1 MWSLVRIKA
10 TGQVIEMMPSV
21 ADSLIASGLA
31 EAVIKI
37 EQKSLVARGREL
49 AASFCNALGAR

>member
-1 MWSLVRIKA
+1 MWTLVKIKA
-10 TGQVIEMMPSV
+10 TGQVIELLPSV
-21 ADSLIASGLA
+21 ASCLIESGLA

-37 EQKSLVARGREL
+37 ENKSLVSRGREL

>member
-1 MWSLVRIKA
+1 MWTLVRIRA
-10 TGQVIEMMPSV
+10 TGQILEMVPSV
-21 ADSLIASGLA
+21 AASLIESGLA
-31 EAVIKI
+31 EAVTKI